1 MYLYVYLHRGYPHRE
16 RRWGIGRGIGISIGW
31 GIVRMDGVWVG

>member
-16 RRWGIGRGIGISIGW
+16 KRRWGIGRGIGISIGW
-31 GIVRMDGVWVG
+31 GIVRMVFG